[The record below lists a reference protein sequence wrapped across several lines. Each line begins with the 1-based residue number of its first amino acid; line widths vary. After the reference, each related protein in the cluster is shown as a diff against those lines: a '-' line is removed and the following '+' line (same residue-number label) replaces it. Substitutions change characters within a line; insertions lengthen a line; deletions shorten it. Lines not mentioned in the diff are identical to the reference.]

1 MSIAETRP
9 PSIEDPPVFL
19 LAVDAYHR
27 MIEAGIFDED
37 DRVELINGELRAM
50 PPIKADHAGKNKR
63 MNHLLTMRAGGKAL
77 VAVQDPLTLQQHS
90 EPEPDLM
97 LLRPRDDFYE
107 RENPTPAD
115 TLLVVEIADS
125 SLRYDREVKIPL
137 YAAHKVPEVWLID
150 LKHQRLELFRNPGP
164 DGYRQILR
172 PDASQVVA
180 PLLLPDLRIR
190 VDEIW

>member
-150 LKHQRLELFRNPGP
+150 LKHQRLELFRDPGP

>member
-1 MSIAETRP
+1 MSVAETRP
-9 PSIEDPPVFL
+9 QSTEDSPVFR

-27 MIEAGIFDED
+27 MIDAGIFDED
-37 DRVELINGELRAM
+37 DRVELIDGALRAM
-50 PPIKADHAGKNKR
+50 PPIEADHAGKNKR
-63 MNHLLTMRAGGKAL
+63 MNQLLTMRAGEKAL

-97 LLRPRDDFYE
+97 LLRPRADYYE

-137 YAAHKVPEVWLID
+137 YASHKVPEVWLID
-150 LKHQRLELFRNPGP
+150 LIHRRLEVFRDPGP
-164 DGYRQILR
+164 VGYRQILR
-172 PDASQVVA
+172 PDPNQEIA
-180 PLLLPDLRIR
+180 PLLLPDLLIR

>member
-9 PSIEDPPVFL
+9 PSIEHPPVFL

-27 MIEAGIFDED
+27 MIEAGIFDAD
-37 DRVELINGELRAM
+37 DRVELINGEPRAM
-50 PPIKADHAGKNKR
+50 PPIEADHAGKNKR
-63 MNHLLTMRAGGKAL
+63 MNDLLTMRAGRKAL

-97 LLRPRDDFYE
+97 LLRARDDFYQ

-125 SLRYDREVKIPL
+125 SLRHDPEVKIPL
-137 YAAHKVPEVWLID
+137 YAAPKIPEVWLID
-150 LKHQRLELFRNPGP
+150 LKHQRLELFRDPGP
-164 DGYRQILR
+164 DGYR
-172 PDASQVVA
+172 
-180 PLLLPDLRIR
+180 
-190 VDEIW
+190 